1 MVGRVL
7 LNTHTHTLG
16 ITTVSW
22 VSKLHKIVALSTTKA
37 KYDAVSKASEGMIW
51 LLSFLEEL
59 VHKYMNSV
67 LHLTVT

>member
-1 MVGRVL
+1 M
-7 LNTHTHTLG
+7 
-16 ITTVSW
+16 
-22 VSKLHKIVALSTTKA
+22 SKLHKIVALSTTKA